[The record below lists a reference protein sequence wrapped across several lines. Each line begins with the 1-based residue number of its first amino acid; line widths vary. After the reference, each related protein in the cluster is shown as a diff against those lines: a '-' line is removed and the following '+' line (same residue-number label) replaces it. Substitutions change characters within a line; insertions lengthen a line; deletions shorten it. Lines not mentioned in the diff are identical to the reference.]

1 MMYFQWVLWGE
12 KVVNLIPRRRSQ
24 LKNLK
29 LSFLVLTIGMAVAS
43 VYLTYCVLTKGEIL
57 QSNPKLWIIVI
68 GVYIFTVLSALYY
81 LVLEIS
87 YRRRRRTDW

>member
-1 MMYFQWVLWGE
+1 M
-12 KVVNLIPRRRSQ
+12 VVKLIPKRRYQ

-29 LSFLVLTIGMAVAS
+29 LALLVLTLGMLVAS
-43 VYLTYCVLTKGEIL
+43 VYTTYCVLTKGEIL
-57 QSNPKLWIIVI
+57 QTNPKLWIVVI

>member
-1 MMYFQWVLWGE
+1 M
-12 KVVNLIPRRRSQ
+12 KLIPSRRSD

-29 LSFLVLTIGMAVAS
+29 LALFVLTIGMLVACS
-43 VYLTYCVLTKGEIL
+43 YTTYCVLTKGEIL
-57 QSNPKLWIIVI
+57 QTNPKLWIVVI

-87 YRRRRRTDW
+87 YRKRRRTDW

>member
-1 MMYFQWVLWGE
+1 M
-12 KVVNLIPRRRSQ
+12 KLIPSRRSD

-29 LSFLVLTIGMAVAS
+29 LALLVLTLGMLVAS
-43 VYLTYCVLTKGEIL
+43 VYASYCVLTKGGIL
-57 QSNPKLWIIVI
+57 QTNPKLWIVVI

>member
-1 MMYFQWVLWGE
+1 M
-12 KVVNLIPRRRSQ
+12 KLIPSRRSD

-29 LSFLVLTIGMAVAS
+29 LALFVLTVGMLVACS
-43 VYLTYCVLTKGEIL
+43 YATYCVLTKGEIL
-57 QSNPKLWIIVI
+57 QTNPKLWIVVI
-68 GVYIFTVLSALYY
+68 GVYIFTVLSGLYY

>member
-1 MMYFQWVLWGE
+1 M
-12 KVVNLIPRRRSQ
+12 KLIPSRRSE

-29 LSFLVLTIGMAVAS
+29 LALLVLTLGMLVAS
-43 VYLTYCVLTKGEIL
+43 VYTSYCVLTKGEIL
-57 QSNPKLWIIVI
+57 QTNPKLWIVVI
-68 GVYIFTVLSALYY
+68 GVYIFTILSALYY

>member
-1 MMYFQWVLWGE
+1 M
-12 KVVNLIPRRRSQ
+12 KLIPSTKTD

-29 LSFLVLTIGMAVAS
+29 FSILVLTLGMLVAS
-43 VYLTYCVLTKGEIL
+43 VYTTYCVLTKGEIL
-57 QSNPKLWIIVI
+57 QTNPKLWIVVI

>member
-1 MMYFQWVLWGE
+1 M
-12 KVVNLIPRRRSQ
+12 IPARRSE

-29 LSFLVLTIGMAVAS
+29 LALLVLTLGMLVAS
-43 VYLTYCVLTKGEIL
+43 VYTSYCVLTKGEIL
-57 QSNPKLWIIVI
+57 QTNPKLWIVVI
-68 GVYIFTVLSALYY
+68 GVYIFTILSALYY